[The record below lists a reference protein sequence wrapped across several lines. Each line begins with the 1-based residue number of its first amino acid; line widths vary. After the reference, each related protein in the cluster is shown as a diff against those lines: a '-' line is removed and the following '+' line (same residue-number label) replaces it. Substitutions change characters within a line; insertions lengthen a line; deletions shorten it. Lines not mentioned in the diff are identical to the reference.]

1 MKVIVCIDDN
11 KGMLFNAR
19 RQSRDKAVI
28 EDVMKQSEKVWIH
41 SFSEKLF
48 TDYEAEITIDDEFL
62 KKAGKGESCFV
73 ENQAL
78 KSYEDEIE
86 QLIVYKWNRKYPAD
100 FLLDLELDK
109 WQLIE
114 ETEFVGSSH
123 EKITKEIYKGRV

>member
-19 RQSRDKAVI
+19 RQSRDRAVI
-28 EDVMKQSEKVWIH
+28 EDIMSESEKVWIH
-41 SFSEKLF
+41 TFSEKLF
-48 TDYEAEITIDDEFL
+48 EEYEDEMTVDDEVL
-62 KKAGKGESCFV
+62 KKAGKGEFCFV

-100 FLLDLELDK
+100 FRLDLELDK
-109 WQLIE
+109 WQLME
-114 ETEFVGSSH
+114 ESEFEGSSH
-123 EKITKEIYKGRV
+123 EKITKEVYKGRV

>member
-19 RQSRDKAVI
+19 RQSRDRAVI
-28 EDVMKQSEKVWIH
+28 EDIMSQFQSVWIH
-41 SFSEKLF
+41 PFSEKLF
-48 TDYEAEITIDDEFL
+48 EEYESEITMDDDFL

-86 QLIVYKWNRKYPAD
+86 QLIVYKWNRKYPSD
-100 FLLDLELDK
+100 FRLDLELDK
-109 WQLIE
+109 WQLE
-114 ETEFVGSSH
+114 EESEFVGSSH
-123 EKITKEIYKGRV
+123 DKITKEVYKGRV